1 MAAERNHEENLE
13 EKYYHTEEKLR
24 KAEKK
29 LLDFEQLALQEKTE
43 LAQYI
48 QKLELENENTKATSD
63 ELK

>member
-1 MAAERNHEENLE
+1 ME